1 MAPAARAG
9 AGGTFGAVDAG
20 VLVVAEEESLL
31 AAALVAPHG
40 VDTKVLAATV
50 VEHALVCV

>member
-1 MAPAARAG
+1 M
-9 AGGTFGAVDAG
+9 
-20 VLVVAEEESLL
+20 LVIAEEEAFL

-40 VDTKVLAATV
+40 VDTNVLAATV

>member
-1 MAPAARAG
+1 M
-9 AGGTFGAVDAG
+9 
-20 VLVVAEEESLL
+20 LVIAEEEPFL

-40 VDTKVLAATV
+40 VDTNVLAATV